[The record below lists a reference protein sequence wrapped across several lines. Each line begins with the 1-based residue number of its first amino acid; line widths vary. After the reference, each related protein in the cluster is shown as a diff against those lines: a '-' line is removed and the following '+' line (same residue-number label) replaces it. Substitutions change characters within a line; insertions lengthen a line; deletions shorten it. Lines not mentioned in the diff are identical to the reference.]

1 MTSFARTD
9 VTFQSGKGS
18 CAAWYYKE
26 IDARTDAPIIV
37 MAHGFAGVRRL
48 RLDSY
53 AEKFADAGYRV
64 LVFDYRHFGD
74 SPGEPRQLL
83 DIDQQLADWRSAVAY
98 ARSLSAAAPARIV
111 LWGTSLGGGHV
122 LTTAASNGDATAVI
136 AQVPHVSGIAASRS
150 VGPLMSVRLAAL
162 GLVDLARAALGRS
175 PYYIPAAGPP
185 GKVAA
190 MTTPDAVSGMNHLIS
205 QSNIGR
211 QIDALELM
219 VSARVILRIA
229 RYAPGRRAA
238 LIKCPVLVQIANHD
252 AITPTR
258 VADRVAKR
266 IPRAT
271 IRHYDLKHFDPYVE
285 PHFPGV
291 VADQL
296 AFLQDAV
303 PL

>member
-1 MTSFARTD
+1 MPSFTRSD
-9 VTFQSGKGS
+9 VTFPSGNGR
-18 CAAWYYKE
+18 CAAWYYAPRDDGE
-26 IDARTDAPIIV
+26 GVPIIV

-53 AEKFADAGYRV
+53 AEKFADAGYRA
-64 LVFDYRHFGD
+64 LLFDYRHFGD

-83 DIDQQLADWRSAVAY
+83 DIDQQLADWRCAVVY
-98 ARSLSAAAPARIV
+98 ARSTSAAAPARVV

-122 LTTAASNGDATAVI
+122 LTTAARDKGLTAVV
-136 AQVPHVSGIAASRS
+136 AQVPHVSGIAAARS
-150 VGPLMSVRLAAL
+150 VGTLNSVRLAAL
-162 GLVDLARAALGRS
+162 GLVDLGRTALGRS
-175 PYYIPAAGPP
+175 PYYIPAAGAP
-185 GKVAA
+185 GTVAA
-190 MTTPDAVSGMNHLIS
+190 MTSPDAVPGMDQLIS

-211 QIDALELM
+211 QIDPMELM

-238 LIKCPVLVQIANHD
+238 QIDCPVLVQIANQD

-258 VADRVAKR
+258 VADRAARR
-266 IPRAT
+266 IPQAT
-271 IRHYDLKHFDPYVE
+271 VKHYDLKHFDPYVE
-285 PHFPGV
+285 PHFTGV

-296 AFLQDAV
+296 AFLEGAA

>member
-1 MTSFARTD
+1 MTSFTRTD
-9 VTFQSGKGS
+9 VTFESGKGS
-18 CAAWYYKE
+18 CAAWYYKQV
-26 IDARTDAPIIV
+26 DAGTDAPIIV

-64 LVFDYRHFGD
+64 LLFDYRHFGD

-98 ARSLSAAAPARIV
+98 ANSLSAPPARMV

-122 LTTAASNGDATAVI
+122 LTTAASDEGPTAVI

-150 VGPLMSVRLAAL
+150 AGPLMSVRLAAL
-162 GLVDLARAALGRS
+162 GLVDVCRAALGRS

-190 MTTPDAVSGMNHLIS
+190 MTTPDAVPGRNQLIS

-211 QIDALELM
+211 EIDALDLM
-219 VSARVILRIA
+219 VSARVILRIV

-238 LIKCPVLVQIANHD
+238 LIECPVLVQIANQD

-258 VADRVAKR
+258 VADRVARR
-266 IPRAT
+266 IPHAT
-271 IRHYDLKHFDPYVE
+271 IKHYDLRHFDAYVE
-285 PHFPGV
+285 PHFTGV